1 MIYFILWIK
10 GLKGTAISKKVYT
23 IFIFHLIL
31 ITIILFELIV
41 IKASSSMPSK
51 FSLSIMVFKLKLI
64 AVNLV
69 KGEAIASL

>member
-31 ITIILFELIV
+31 MQFFFFELILACSTPV
-41 IKASSSMPSK
+41 GY
-51 FSLSIMVFKLKLI
+51 VVLKWTM
-64 AVNLV
+64 
-69 KGEAIASL
+69 